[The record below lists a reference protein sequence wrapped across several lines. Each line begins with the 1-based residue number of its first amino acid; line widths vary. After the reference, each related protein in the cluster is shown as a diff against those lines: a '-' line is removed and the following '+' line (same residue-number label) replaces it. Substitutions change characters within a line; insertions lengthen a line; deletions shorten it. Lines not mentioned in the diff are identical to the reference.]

1 MYALYRDGR
10 IRGLELTF
18 HWHFGSLPGGAIKA
32 MEEAGAE
39 IDALGATTCWYR
51 PHCCVCTY
59 AQSSVKRDLISA
71 VYFRVSLRSP
81 VLWVTPRD
89 LATQKLRVW
98 FHLVLPSTVLI
109 AVWVTAFLAGEKKSS
124 LVQPSPHSSFV
135 AFPLM

>member
-1 MYALYRDGR
+1 MPTKSRLLWSPFGPDQGVEVNKLLLLAGTSLTAASALD
-10 IRGLELTF
+10 L
-18 HWHFGSLPGGAIKA
+18 HV
-32 MEEAGAE
+32 
-39 IDALGATTCWYR
+39 R
-51 PHCCVCTY
+51 P
-59 AQSSVKRDLISA
+59 VKCQTEP